1 MPDLSSIAWNRARTV
16 HYPLGEDNEVEVMSS
31 IGAPDRL
38 PTWQITLQKW
48 PRNPRDSPSVP

>member
-31 IGAPDRL
+31 IGAPD
-38 PTWQITLQKW
+38 
-48 PRNPRDSPSVP
+48 